1 MNAAATE
8 RELDLD
14 QAQPGMV
21 LAAPLLDAHGG
32 MLLPHGSALTTATL
46 AALRRRGVER
56 CVVQV
61 EAEAV
66 DPAELARERE
76 LRVARLTRLF
86 RHQAER
92 EGGAALLQLLTDYRN
107 RN

>member
-1 MNAAATE
+1 MNATTE

-14 QAQPGMV
+14 QALPGMV

-32 MLLPHGSALTTATL
+32 MLLPPGSALTTATL

-61 EAEAV
+61 EADAV
-66 DPAELARERE
+66 DPAVRERE
-76 LRVARLTRLF
+76 RAQQVARLQQLF
-86 RHQAER
+86 RHQAGAP
-92 EGGAALLQLLTDYRN
+92 GGAALLQLLTDFRN
-107 RN
+107 RP